1 MTKRHPVIDGYK
13 VCTKCGER
21 KPVSEFYQDKARNGR
36 LKSYCKACTKN
47 LYREYYLANK
57 EKVRQRLKVNYQKN
71 TKIRKAYQKRQY
83 EKHKECILLRSME
96 QYYTTDYLEKKYLK
110 RFKESRKKVQDKLE
124 ALLRKVQEKGFKSA
138 AEQKKQE
145 SYEASLA
152 RWDSKI
158 TQIEDLMAIYEASKK
173 QPEEE
178 KQEQEPITV
187 NNMEEQKP
195 ASVPMT
201 KERLINLLSGVPN
214 DARIIYVG
222 DTENRSNL
230 VAAWR
235 SDPYS
240 VCIRNLNATM
250 PYIITEGTLY
260 DLVSATLPFPECQ
273 KKGEVV

>member
-1 MTKRHPVIDGYK
+1 MKKRRPVIDGYK

-21 KPVSEFYQDKARNGR
+21 KPVSEFYQSKSKDGR
-36 LKSYCKACTKN
+36 LSYYCKDCTRKRM
-47 LYREYYLANK
+47 REYSLANRK
-57 EKVRQRLKVNYQKN
+57 KLRQRQKE
-71 TKIRKAYQKRQY
+71 AYQKDKKLREPYNKELY
-83 EKHKECILLRSME
+83 EKRKENILLRSME

-110 RFKESRKKVQDKLE
+110 RFKESRKKVQEKLE

-138 AEQKKQE
+138 AEQKRQE

-158 TQIEDLMAIYEASKK
+158 TQVEDLMTIYKTIKK
-173 QPEEE
+173 QPEVENN
-178 KQEQEPITV
+178 EQQSLPV

-201 KERLINLLSGVPN
+201 KERLINLLSDVPN

-250 PYIITEGTLY
+250 PYIITVGTLY
-260 DLVSATLPFPECQ
+260 DLVSATLPFPSSQ
-273 KKGEVV
+273 KEGDAL

>member
-1 MTKRHPVIDGYK
+1 MSY
-13 VCTKCGER
+13 
-21 KPVSEFYQDKARNGR
+21 
-36 LKSYCKACTKN
+36 YCKDCTRKRM
-47 LYREYYLANK
+47 REYSLANRK
-57 EKVRQRLKVNYQKN
+57 KLRQRQKE
-71 TKIRKAYQKRQY
+71 AYQKDKKLREPYNKELY
-83 EKHKECILLRSME
+83 EKRKENILLRSME

-110 RFKESRKKVQDKLE
+110 RFKESRKKVQEKLE

-138 AEQKKQE
+138 AEQKRQE

-158 TQIEDLMAIYEASKK
+158 TQVEDLMTIYKTIKK
-173 QPEEE
+173 QPEVENN
-178 KQEQEPITV
+178 EQQSIPV

-201 KERLINLLSGVPN
+201 KERLINLLSDVPN

-250 PYIITEGTLY
+250 PYIITVGTLY
-260 DLVSATLPFPECQ
+260 DLVSATLPFPSSQ
-273 KKGEVV
+273 KEGDAL